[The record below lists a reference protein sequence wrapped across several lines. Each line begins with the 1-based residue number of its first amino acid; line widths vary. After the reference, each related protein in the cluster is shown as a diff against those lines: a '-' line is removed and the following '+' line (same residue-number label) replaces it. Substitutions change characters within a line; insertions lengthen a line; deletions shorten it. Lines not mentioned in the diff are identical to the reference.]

1 MIKVQLKG
9 TIACLLLP
17 GLENIPVGGIVS
29 ILCKV
34 SSSHDPEIGHCEP
47 IALCEVFGGP
57 IEALADFNGKTFEHV
72 WWLLHL
78 EGTLNK
84 DIYIDD

>member
-1 MIKVQLKG
+1 MKIQVTG

-17 GLENIPVGGIVS
+17 GLENVPVGGIVS

-34 SSSHDPEIGHCEP
+34 NTTTHDPEIGHCEP

-72 WWLLHL
+72 WELLHL
-78 EGTLNK
+78 EGPN
-84 DIYIDD
+84 